1 VADFAYVLGHGEMI
15 AEGAACELRGN
26 PLIKRVYLGES
37 IAD

>member
-1 VADFAYVLGHGEMI
+1 VLGHGEMI